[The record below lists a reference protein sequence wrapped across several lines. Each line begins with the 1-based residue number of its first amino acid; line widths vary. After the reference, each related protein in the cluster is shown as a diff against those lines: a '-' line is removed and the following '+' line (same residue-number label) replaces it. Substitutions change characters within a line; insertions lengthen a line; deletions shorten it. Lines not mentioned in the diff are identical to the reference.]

1 MTQVPLSPGKTEIQ
15 LTARNRAS
23 RIPPRLLNV
32 PGGLYPMMSAAFE
45 VDEYRIMS
53 GWPVPVP
60 DCDIQIECLVSAD
73 GEVLGNRDSPLAL
86 TTNADMRWVADSSY
100 YDQVTCQW
108 VPIQGHVTP
117 WETTPDHAPTLITD
131 YEYVLGDER
140 FVDMSALNFDSDT
153 SDYMWNDLALMMG
166 GTFGY
171 TVIMVLCPNS
181 VYGNNQTVTNNA
193 LFGPTSSIITGT
205 DSSGK
210 PILDGSAWV
219 QFTVSDKMLWMTTE
233 EKRRSKGVAMG
244 NGEENTTPF
253 YLAMVVQRP
262 QTTLYAS
269 SGPSKVDSKALA
281 AGAAPEALNTRFWLG
296 NGPFPENS
304 SMDMALMDLSIYGN
318 ALSKKDV
325 LAEFSSLSSVYGGD
339 G

>member
-1 MTQVPLSPGKTEIQ
+1 MTQVPLTPGKTEIQ

-60 DCDIQIECLVSAD
+60 DNDIRIECLVSAE

-86 TTNADMRWVADSSY
+86 TTNADLRWVADSSY
-100 YDQVTCQW
+100 YDQTDLQW
-108 VPIQGHVTP
+108 TPIQGHVTP
-117 WETTPDHAPTLITD
+117 WQTSVEHAPTLVTD
-131 YEYVLGDER
+131 YEYAIGDER
-140 FVDMSALNFDSDT
+140 FVEMSALNFDSDT
-153 SDYMWNDLALMMG
+153 NDYMWNDLGLAMG
-166 GTFGY
+166 GVVGY

-181 VYGNNQTVTNNA
+181 IYGNNQTVTNNA
-193 LFGPTSSIITGT
+193 LFGPDDSIITGT
-205 DSSGK
+205 DTNGK

-219 QFTVSDKMLWMTTE
+219 QFTVSDYMLWMTTE
-233 EKRRSKGVAMG
+233 ERRAHKGVAMG
-244 NGEENTTPF
+244 QGEANTTPF

-262 QTTLYAS
+262 QTTLYAA
-269 SGPSKVDSKALA
+269 SGTGKVDSKALA
-281 AGAAPEALNTRFWLG
+281 AGATPEPLNTRFWLG
-296 NGPFPENS
+296 NGPFSENS
-304 SMDMALMDLSIYGN
+304 TMDMALMDLSIYGN
-318 ALSKKDV
+318 PLSSKDV
-325 LAEFSSLSSVYGGD
+325 LAEISSLSSVYGGD